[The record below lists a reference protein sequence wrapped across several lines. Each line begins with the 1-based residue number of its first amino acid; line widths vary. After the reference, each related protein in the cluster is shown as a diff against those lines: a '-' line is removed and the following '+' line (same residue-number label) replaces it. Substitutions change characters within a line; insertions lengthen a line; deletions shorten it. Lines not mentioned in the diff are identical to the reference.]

1 MRNTLLSEYIFTS
14 VARWKRFPFRVSPQV
29 PECEKVIYGKKI
41 KLGWGG
47 GVGGGGQ
54 WRTGQYIYFL
64 CPFVKHIYFSSDRLF
79 IVEA

>member
-14 VARWKRFPFRVSPQV
+14 VTRWKRFPFRVSPQV

-47 GVGGGGQ
+47 GWGEGHGGLGSI
-54 WRTGQYIYFL
+54 YIFYVL
-64 CPFVKHIYFSSDRLF
+64 L
-79 IVEA
+79 

>member
-47 GVGGGGQ
+47 GWGGRPMED
-54 WRTGQYIYFL
+54 WAVYIFFMSFCETHL
-64 CPFVKHIYFSSDRLF
+64 LFVRQTVHC
-79 IVEA
+79 

>member
-14 VARWKRFPFRVSPQV
+14 VTRWKRFPFRVSPQV

-47 GVGGGGQ
+47 GWGGGGANGGLG
-54 WRTGQYIYFL
+54 RIYIFYVIL
-64 CPFVKHIYFSSDRLF
+64 
-79 IVEA
+79 

>member
-14 VARWKRFPFRVSPQV
+14 VTRWKRFPFRVSPQV

-47 GVGGGGQ
+47 GWGGEANGGL
-54 WRTGQYIYFL
+54 GSIYIFYVL
-64 CPFVKHIYFSSDRLF
+64 L
-79 IVEA
+79 